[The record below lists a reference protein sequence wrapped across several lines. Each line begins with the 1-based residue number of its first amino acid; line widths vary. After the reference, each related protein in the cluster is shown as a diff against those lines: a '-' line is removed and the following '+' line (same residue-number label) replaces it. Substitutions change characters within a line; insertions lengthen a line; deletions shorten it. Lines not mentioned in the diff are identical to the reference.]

1 MKPFLLI
8 YDDRCPLCNW
18 YSGLF
23 TRVGW
28 LPADGRKP
36 FSSIRD
42 NEYPQ
47 LDISRGL
54 QEIPLLDRSTGSF
67 YYGLDA
73 LLLIIEQQHPL
84 LVKPARFKPVY
95 WFLKKLYKL
104 VSFNR
109 KVIVAVPCGQNGFDC
124 SPDFNIRYR
133 SLFMFLLLL
142 LNTLLLFPLHHRVF
156 STLPWYQHN
165 LTGLQTAHFAMVGVH
180 LMIASYLG
188 VKKGFEFLGQ
198 ISILAL
204 ITTMACVP
212 LLLLTPW
219 LKITWFFNVWFAM
232 TGVVIFREWLRRM
245 EYVGLIQEKRWLAAF
260 HLVAVCGFIVYM
272 TGPL

>member
-28 LPADGRKP
+28 LPADGRKA
-36 FSSIRD
+36 FSSISD
-42 NEYPQ
+42 NEYPL

-54 QEIPLLDRSTGSF
+54 QEIPLLDRSTGAF

-73 LLLIIEQQHPL
+73 LLLIIEQHHPG
-84 LVKPARFKPVY
+84 LVRPARFKPVY
-95 WFLKKLYKL
+95 WFFKKLYKL

-109 KVIVAVPCGQNGFDC
+109 KVIVAVPCGQGSFDC

-142 LNTLLLFPLHHRVF
+142 LNTMLLFPLQQHVF
-156 STLPWYQHN
+156 SSLPWYKHS
-165 LTGLQTAHFAMVGVH
+165 LTGLQTAHFTMVGIH
-180 LMIASYLG
+180 LLIASLLG

-198 ISILAL
+198 ISMLAL
-204 ITTMACVP
+204 FTTLACMP
-212 LLLLTPW
+212 LMLLTPW
-219 LKITWFFNVWFAM
+219 LKLTWIFNVWFAL
-232 TGVVIFREWLRRM
+232 TGVLVFREWLNRM
-245 EYVGLIQEKRWLAAF
+245 QYAGLIPQRNWLGGM
-260 HLVAVCGFIVYM
+260 HLVAVCGFIIYICC
-272 TGPL
+272 